1 MVAAR
6 LKSRLVPGSGLRKA
20 TLAVTHAQHWLA
32 AAKQLQASMTV
43 ACFFVS
49 VGYIMLGI
57 YSCHVEVF
65 FSGSLSGS

>member
-1 MVAAR
+1 MMAAR

-57 YSCHVEVF
+57 YSCHVEV
-65 FSGSLSGS
+65 